1 MRINKLI
8 TYFIIFFIVVLVSFN
23 VVNNYIYV
31 FVGSNEGF
39 RKAIE
44 EKEMQKIKTYIRSG
58 YDVNWKDTSDEDYEQ
73 VSLLHIAVKTY
84 EPKIVE
90 LLLKNGADP
99 NIESTT
105 HHKKGRWTSEFTSTT
120 LPIELAIYDYNIV
133 EETLHLL
140 IEYGADVNKFTL
152 DNRSSPL
159 FTAVGAEDYQAVEVL
174 LKSGANPNIIDMFGY
189 TPLMSSFQVYKPN
202 ITELLLEYGADP
214 SIQSKGT
221 LNERKT
227 ILELHENSF
236 ERRYKC
242 DPCAKK
248 VIQYMNE

>member
-1 MRINKLI
+1 M
-8 TYFIIFFIVVLVSFN
+8 VSFN

-31 FVGSNEGF
+31 FAGSYEGF

-58 YDVNWKDTSDEDYEQ
+58 YDVNWKDTSDEEQ

-105 HHKKGRWTSEFTSTT
+105 HHKKARWTPEFTSTT
-120 LPIELAIYDYNIV
+120 TPIELAIYDYNIV

-152 DNRSSPL
+152 VNRSSPL
-159 FTAVGAEDYQAVEVL
+159 FTAVDAEDYQAVEVL
-174 LKSGANPNIIDMFGY
+174 LKSGANPNILNKFGY

-214 SIQSKGT
+214 SIQSKET
-221 LNERKT
+221 LNEGKT

-242 DPCAKK
+242 DPCAKN
-248 VIQYMNE
+248 VIQYINE